1 MTEEKEGEQ
10 VKEIVSVGAPVKDL
24 NLVIA
29 NPKTKKPYPDLHIGE
44 IFISGDSV
52 ANGYWGNLKE
62 NANFRVRLEGYDRN
76 FYKTGDLGFLYE
88 GHLYITGRIKE
99 MLIIN
104 GHNIFPSDLQ
114 ALIIQKVPALATTA
128 FGFFSTNDG
137 DKEHVIAV
145 VESTPEEDF
154 QKRVGQINA
163 AVSERFGFSFYD
175 IIFVPRSAIPRTD
188 NGKLQMLKARDLYQ
202 QGKLQLL
209 HSSHAYRTG
218 SAETTIIDKSIDKA
232 DEILLQVKSVFE
244 KVLNIEQYNLTDSF
258 LELGGDSLM
267 GFELVSKIEER
278 FHVKLDLREVL
289 LDSSVSGVANY
300 VRQVLTGGKGTSKA
314 VNLEQECHLDPAIS
328 PSGAYETAP
337 QDCRNILLTGATGF
351 LGAQLIRAILTQ
363 YPKVGLHL
371 YCLVRADSEEAGLE
385 RLIKNMEHYECWKEE
400 YRGFLHPVI
409 GDLSTEKFGLSD
421 EQWQELAQTIEV
433 IYHNGALLNFIFPY
447 EFLKETNVHGTVETL
462 RLACAGQPKY
472 YHYVSSYSVYDT
484 PNNKGKRVYENDPL
498 NTARGFSLAYSETKW
513 VSEKL
518 VGIAQ
523 KRGLHTVIYRP
534 GDITGASN
542 GIWEMDDMVS
552 RMIVGTIQMQAI
564 PRTSYCMHMTPVD
577 FVADAICCIS
587 RKPEAMDQAF
597 NLVNPAPVPVK
608 KAVSYIRAHG
618 YPVRYISFGA
628 WKSKL
633 KQATA
638 SENALTLL
646 ACLFESGT
654 DANPGVLRHF
664 IGKDTIYD
672 CTKANVLLNQSGI
685 SCPPVDEKLFGAYL
699 NYFKKN
705 GWI

>member
-1 MTEEKEGEQ
+1 M
-10 VKEIVSVGAPVKDL
+10 
-24 NLVIA
+24 
-29 NPKTKKPYPDLHIGE
+29 
-44 IFISGDSV
+44 
-52 ANGYWGNLKE
+52 
-62 NANFRVRLEGYDRN
+62 RLEGYDRN

-300 VRQVLTGGKGTSKA
+300 VRRVLTGGKGTSKA

-363 YPKVGLHL
+363 YPKEGLHL

-421 EQWQELAQTIEV
+421 EQWQELAQTIQV

-618 YPVRYISFGA
+618 YPVRY
-628 WKSKL
+628 
-633 KQATA
+633 
-638 SENALTLL
+638 
-646 ACLFESGT
+646 
-654 DANPGVLRHF
+654 
-664 IGKDTIYD
+664 
-672 CTKANVLLNQSGI
+672 
-685 SCPPVDEKLFGAYL
+685 
-699 NYFKKN
+699 
-705 GWI
+705 

>member
-1 MTEEKEGEQ
+1 M
-10 VKEIVSVGAPVKDL
+10 
-24 NLVIA
+24 
-29 NPKTKKPYPDLHIGE
+29 
-44 IFISGDSV
+44 
-52 ANGYWGNLKE
+52 
-62 NANFRVRLEGYDRN
+62 
-76 FYKTGDLGFLYE
+76 
-88 GHLYITGRIKE
+88 
-99 MLIIN
+99 
-104 GHNIFPSDLQ
+104 
-114 ALIIQKVPALATTA
+114 
-128 FGFFSTNDG
+128 
-137 DKEHVIAV
+137 
-145 VESTPEEDF
+145 
-154 QKRVGQINA
+154 
-163 AVSERFGFSFYD
+163 
-175 IIFVPRSAIPRTD
+175 
-188 NGKLQMLKARDLYQ
+188 
-202 QGKLQLL
+202 
-209 HSSHAYRTG
+209 
-218 SAETTIIDKSIDKA
+218 
-232 DEILLQVKSVFE
+232 
-244 KVLNIEQYNLTDSF
+244 
-258 LELGGDSLM
+258 
-267 GFELVSKIEER
+267 
-278 FHVKLDLREVL
+278 
-289 LDSSVSGVANY
+289 DSSVSGVANY

-363 YPKVGLHL
+363 YPKEGLHL

-608 KAVSYIRAHG
+608 KVVSYIRAHG